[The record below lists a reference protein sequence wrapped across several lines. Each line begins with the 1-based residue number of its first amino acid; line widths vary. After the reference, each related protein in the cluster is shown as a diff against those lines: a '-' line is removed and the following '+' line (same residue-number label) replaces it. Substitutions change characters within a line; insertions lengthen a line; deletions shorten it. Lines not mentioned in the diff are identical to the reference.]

1 MDKCNWVAVS
11 DYVSDSVQIE
21 GLYILVFLLFYEC
34 QLISVSH
41 SLECQFSFLLSF
53 TLLNLVS
60 VEP

>member
-1 MDKCNWVAVS
+1 MDKCNLVAVS

-41 SLECQFSFLLSF
+41 SLECQISFLLSF